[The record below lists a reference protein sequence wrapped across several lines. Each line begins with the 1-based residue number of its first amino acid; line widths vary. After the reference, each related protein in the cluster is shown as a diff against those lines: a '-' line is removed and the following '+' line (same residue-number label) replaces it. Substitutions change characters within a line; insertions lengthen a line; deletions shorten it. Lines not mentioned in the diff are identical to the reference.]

1 MTGGGYIRWGGG
13 GSFRT
18 FTPGPHREMIMLRSV
33 LGLIKP

>member
-18 FTPGPHREMIMLRSV
+18 FTPVPALGPIALLVDDYTFS
-33 LGLIKP
+33 